1 MNKVGIYYAY
11 WTRTWDAD
19 FLEFVPRVKRLGFDI
34 LEVNSGAIARMSSED
49 RATLRAAAQD
59 AGIELTYCIGL
70 TREYDLAAEDEAVRN
85 HGIDFLKR
93 QADAISS
100 MGGRILGGIIYSSWP
115 GRMPEGVTDKR
126 PYLDRSIASMIKAVK
141 AAEDNGVLF
150 NVEVVNRFEQYLLN
164 TAQEAV
170 AYVERVGSPNCKIL
184 LDTFHINIEEE
195 SFAGAIRTAG
205 GHLGHVHLGEP
216 NRRPPGRGRL
226 PWDEFFGAL
235 WEIGYTGA
243 MTMEPFVTPGGEV
256 GRDISIYRDLS
267 EGLDLDDE
275 AARAARF
282 VKGKLAG
289 VWA

>member
-11 WTRTWDAD
+11 WTRNWDAD
-19 FLEFVPRVKRLGFDI
+19 FSEFIPRVKRLGFDV
-34 LEVNSGAIARMSSED
+34 LEVNSGTVARMTSND
-49 RATLRAAAQD
+49 RGKLAASARDQ
-59 AGIELTYCIGL
+59 GVELTFCIGL
-70 TREYDLAAEDEAVRN
+70 PHEYDLASADDSTRHN
-85 HGIDFLKR
+85 GIEFLKR
-93 QADAISS
+93 QADAIGS

-115 GRMPEGVTDKR
+115 GRMPQGTTDKR
-126 PYLDRSIASMIKAVK
+126 PFLDRSIAAMREAIKT
-141 AAEDNGVLF
+141 AEHNGVYF
-150 NVEVVNRFEQYLLN
+150 HVEVVNRFEQYLMN

-170 AYVERVGSPNCKIL
+170 AYVERVDSPNCKIL

-195 SFAGAIRTAG
+195 TFAGAIRTAG
-205 GHLGHVHLGEP
+205 SHLGHVHLGEA

-235 WEIGYTGA
+235 REIGYAGA

-275 AARAARF
+275 AARSAAF
-282 VKGKLAG
+282 VKDKLLLA
-289 VWA
+289 AL